1 MKAILFELLGIA
13 LAILCII
20 LAYVYWEEIKTGVGN
35 FIEYLQEEKEERKKE
50 SNIENTELWFVG
62 CEFTE

>member
-13 LAILCII
+13 LAILCAI
-20 LAYVYWEEIKTGVGN
+20 LAYVYWDEIKTGVGN
-35 FIEYLQEEKEERKKE
+35 FVEYLEENKEERKKE
-50 SNIENTELWFVG
+50 SNIENTEPWFVG

>member
-1 MKAILFELLGIA
+1 MKTILFELLGIA

-20 LAYVYWEEIKTGVGN
+20 CAYVYWDEIKTGVGN

>member
-1 MKAILFELLGIA
+1 MKAILFELLGIV

-20 LAYVYWEEIKTGVGN
+20 LAYVYWDEIKTGVGN
-35 FIEYLQEEKEERKKE
+35 FVEYLEENKEERKKE
-50 SNIENTELWFVG
+50 SNIENTEPWFVG